1 MMPRR
6 GERGTC
12 PLTPAE
18 AALYLR
24 TLRNCIGRVA
34 VVGRRLGIALLAA
47 GLVAPTLAQAEDPAI
62 PLAIRNHRFEPAE
75 LPVPAGVKVR
85 LLIKNLDATPE
96 EFESHSLHREKV
108 VPGGGEITVFVGPL
122 DPGSYD
128 FFGDFNPDT
137 AQGHI
142 VVK

>member
-1 MMPRR
+1 MMAQVRR
-6 GERGTC
+6 EDLALDAGGRGAIFANASQ
-12 PLTPAE
+12 LH
-18 AALYLR
+18 
-24 TLRNCIGRVA
+24 RVIEEM
-34 VVGRRLGIALLAA
+34 GRRLGIAVLVA
-47 GLVAPTLAQAEDPAI
+47 GLVVPALARAEDPAI
-62 PLAIRNHRFEPAE
+62 ALTIRNHRFEPAE
-75 LPVPAGVKVR
+75 LSVPAGVKVR
-85 LLIKNLDATPE
+85 LLVKNLDATPE

-108 VPGGGEITVFVGPL
+108 VAGGGEITVFVGPL

>member
-1 MMPRR
+1 MGYRL
-6 GERGTC
+6 GTAF
-12 PLTPAE
+12 LA
-18 AALYLR
+18 AALLMPV
-24 TLRNCIGRVA
+24 LS
-34 VVGRRLGIALLAA
+34 LAR
-47 GLVAPTLAQAEDPAI
+47 AEDPAI
-62 PLAIRNHRFEPAE
+62 PITIRNHRFDPAE
-75 LPVPAGVKVR
+75 VPVPAGKKVR
-85 LLIKNLDATPE
+85 LLVKNLDATPE

-142 VVK
+142 VAK